1 MTDDEINQDINR
13 QVAEIEGW
21 RQVGNREA
29 GRRWMPPGT
38 PPEFNIAALP
48 FFPPPYVTDWAW
60 CGPLIEK
67 YGIDLHWQPDDENGD
82 RWMAY
87 SFGINGMLA
96 ETPQIAICVAVMAAN
111 QHRPPTARTW
121 TGLGD
126 K

>member
-1 MTDDEINQDINR
+1 MIDDEINQSINR

-21 RQVGNREA
+21 RQVDIYHWEIRL
-29 GRRWMPPGT
+29 GRMEDFDDR
-38 PPEFNIAALP
+38 IC
-48 FFPPPYVTDWAW
+48 PPPYATDWAW

-67 YGIDLHWQPDDENGD
+67 HGIDLHWQPDDENGD